1 MVIGF
6 DTSPLSGGHA
16 GRGTGSYTRN
26 LFQGLR
32 DYAPDVSI
40 VPFGNDVLSVPVD
53 AIHYPY
59 FDPFFLTLH
68 PKQKTPFV
76 CTVHDLIPLVYKDH
90 FPAGIRGTFK
100 WNIQKRNLKKASSI
114 ITDSEISKKDIV
126 NILDIDESH
135 VHVVYL
141 APGEEFIP
149 QSKERIDSLK
159 KKYHLPD
166 EYLFYVGDVNWNKN
180 IHSLLSLVSS
190 VKIPIVLAGSVFL
203 HDELVETQEIR
214 KHIHRLGIESYI
226 VTPGYIPA
234 EELPVFYAGALLYV
248 QLSFAEG
255 FGLPVLESM
264 ACGTPALVSGSSSL
278 REIAGPAVLVD
289 PYNIEDIIDGAK
301 KALSQERKTAS
312 KRAIAWAK
320 KFSWKQT
327 VEQTVAVYNHVVS
340 NRSK

>member
-6 DTSPLSGGHA
+6 DTLPLSGGHA

-32 DYAPDVSI
+32 AYAPDVSI
-40 VPFGNDVLSVPVD
+40 VPFNNEVLSESVD
-53 AIHYPY
+53 LIHYPY

-76 CTVHDLIPLVYKDH
+76 CTVHDLIPLVYKDY
-90 FPAGIRGTFK
+90 FPAGIRGTLK
-100 WNIQKRNLKKASSI
+100 WNVQKRNLKKASSI

-126 NILDIDESH
+126 NILGIDESH

-159 KKYHLPD
+159 EKYHLSD
-166 EYLFYVGDVNWNKN
+166 EYLLYVGDVNWNKN

-190 VKIPIVLAGSVFL
+190 VKIPIVLAGNVFL
-203 HDELVETQEIR
+203 NSELVETQKIR
-214 KHIHRLGIESYI
+214 KHIHALGIESFVI
-226 VTPGYIPA
+226 TPGYIPA

-248 QLSFAEG
+248 QLSYAEG

-264 ACGTPALVSGSSSL
+264 ACGTPALVSSTSSL
-278 REIAGPAVLVD
+278 REIAGPAIQVD
-289 PYNIEDIIDGAK
+289 PYNMEDIIDGAK
-301 KALSQERKTAS
+301 KALSEERKTAS
-312 KRAIAWAK
+312 KTAIAWAK
-320 KFSWKQT
+320 RFSWKQT
-327 VEQTVAVYNHVVS
+327 VKQTVDVYKQVVS
-340 NRSK
+340 KNS